1 MRKLLSFLLLFIVSF
16 ASAQELN
23 CTVVVSY
30 DKITNVNTQIFKS
43 LEKSLN
49 DFVNKNAWT
58 DKTYK
63 DNEKIN
69 CSMFITVNA
78 YENNNFDATIQVQ
91 SSRPVF
97 NSIYTTPVLNINDK
111 DFAFQYIEY
120 QNMYFNANSFDSNL
134 ISTVAFYC
142 YVILGID
149 AETFDLDSGDQ
160 YLQTAQNISNMAMSS
175 GVAGW
180 SQSDQKQ
187 NRYYLINDLLSQTYR
202 PYREAMNQ
210 YHFSGL
216 DNMYKD
222 QKAAKEAVI
231 NSVIKLA
238 EIQDLR
244 PNAFLTR
251 VFFDAKSDEIVSIF
265 TGGPEVDLTKLVT
278 QLNRISPTNSSK
290 WNKIKP

>member
-1 MRKLLSFLLLFIVSF
+1 MRKLLFFILFIG
-16 ASAQELN
+16 ASCSYAQELN

-69 CSMFITVNA
+69 CSMFITINS
-78 YENNNFDATIQVQ
+78 YENNNFECSIQVQ

-97 NSIYTTPVLNINDK
+97 NSLYTTPVLNINDK
-111 DFAFQYIEY
+111 DFNFQYIEF
-120 QNMYFNANSFDSNL
+120 QNMYFNPNSFDSNL
-134 ISTVAFYC
+134 MSAVAFYC
-142 YVILGID
+142 YIIIGVD
-149 AETFDLDSGDQ
+149 AETFGLDSGDP
-160 YLQTAQNISNMAMSS
+160 YLQTAQNIAGTAMSS

-180 SQSDQKQ
+180 SQSEQKQ
-187 NRYYLINDLLSQTYR
+187 NRYYLINDLLSQTFK
-202 PYREAMNQ
+202 PFREALFQ
-210 YHFSGL
+210 YDFMGL
-216 DNMYKD
+216 DTMYKD
-222 QKAAKEAVI
+222 QKKSKEAIIEAI
-231 NSVIKLA
+231 NKLS

-251 VFFDAKSDEIVSIF
+251 VFFDAKSDELVSIF
-265 TGGPEVDLTKLVT
+265 TGGPAVDLTKLVN
-278 QLNRISPTNSSK
+278 QLNRLSPTNSFK
-290 WNKIKP
+290 WNKIKS

>member
-1 MRKLLSFLLLFIVSF
+1 MRKLLYFLLLFIFSF
-16 ASAQELN
+16 SYAQELN

-58 DKTYK
+58 DKTFK

-69 CSMFITVNA
+69 CSMFITVNS

-202 PYREAMNQ
+202 PYREAMNL
-210 YHFSGL
+210 YNFGGL
-216 DNMYKD
+216 DTMYKD

-251 VFFDAKSDEIVSIF
+251 VFFDAKSDELVSIF